1 MLPVIYIITYIILI
15 SQVLYCFNNLLFYL
29 CEINSFSALLQVL
42 IKIDELLDMLIEN
55 PELTIGEQVT
65 EETESLEKPPFLVR
79 GCVLTIVDRM
89 DEEFI
94 KLLKVCPD
102 YHASFSSFHFLSSH

>member
-1 MLPVIYIITYIILI
+1 M
-15 SQVLYCFNNLLFYL
+15 
-29 CEINSFSALLQVL
+29 LQVL
-42 IKIDELLDMLIEN
+42 VKIDELLDMLIEN

-65 EETESLEKPPFLVR
+65 EETESLEKTPYLVR

-94 KLLKVCPD
+94 KLLKVRFYLTGFVHTGTSLFAQSISGGCSND
-102 YHASFSSFHFLSSH
+102 E

>member
-1 MLPVIYIITYIILI
+1 MF
-15 SQVLYCFNNLLFYL
+15 QVL
-29 CEINSFSALLQVL
+29 V
-42 IKIDELLDMLIEN
+42 KIDELLDMLIEN

-65 EETESLEKPPFLVR
+65 EETESLEKAPLLVR

-94 KLLKVCPD
+94 KLLKVGLRLSQSTLL
-102 YHASFSSFHFLSSH
+102 SFADSHSNLLSAWCRRLRIF

>member
-1 MLPVIYIITYIILI
+1 MF
-15 SQVLYCFNNLLFYL
+15 QVL
-29 CEINSFSALLQVL
+29 V
-42 IKIDELLDMLIEN
+42 KIDELLDMLIEN

-65 EETESLEKPPFLVR
+65 EETESLEKAPLLVR

-94 KLLKVCPD
+94 KLLKVGLR
-102 YHASFSSFHFLSSH
+102 LSQSTLLSCTDTTVVFCCLPGAGSLRTLRTSGCNWNLYECSTF